1 MIRDYPDKASSH
13 FLSVNQ
19 SCTWVNLFCIRMFY
33 SVECIFHV
41 DLNCFSASLYVNRV
55 CLLWLLWSM
64 MSHSWKLRKTPNTKN
79 HLVLIMLKKT
89 ITTTNTRFYVFYVF
103 TASKSQEHVV
113 QYRKHLKNL
122 CLSSCTCAST
132 LHIYILYIYDLNIQ
146 YIVQRNRKHITLCYD
161 QFWWFL

>member
-79 HLVLIMLKKT
+79 HLVLIMLKKQLRRQT
-89 ITTTNTRFYVFYVF
+89 LVSTYF
-103 TASKSQEHVV
+103 TYLLLQN
-113 QYRKHLKNL
+113 LKNTL
-122 CLSSCTCAST
+122 YSTVNIWKIYACL
-132 LHIYILYIYDLNIQ
+132 LVHVHQLYIYDLNIQ